1 MTAAKKA
8 LGRGLDAI
16 FGDNARD
23 IRPAESGTEQIG
35 NIPVAGAIS
44 EIFLKEIITNPDQ
57 PRKEFDE
64 GKLEELAESIRN
76 HGIIQ
81 PVTVRKTARKTYE
94 LITGERRYRASK
106 MAGLKSIPAFIR
118 EANDIQVMEMALVE
132 NIQRQ
137 DLNAIEIA
145 FSYQKLVDECNLS
158 YEDLSKRVGKKRAT
172 VNNYLRLLKLP
183 IDIQSALKEELVSM
197 GHARALINIEDIND
211 QLFVL
216 KETIE
221 KELSVRQ
228 VEAIVRKIQNGTS
241 KPKVKNSELPYKYQ
255 QLNNKIKKHLN
266 APIEIKRSN
275 KGKGKIS
282 IEFDS
287 DKKLD
292 QILNEILNS

>member
-1 MTAAKKA
+1 
-8 LGRGLDAI
+8 
-16 FGDNARD
+16 
-23 IRPAESGTEQIG
+23 
-35 NIPVAGAIS
+35 
-44 EIFLKEIITNPDQ
+44 
-57 PRKEFDE
+57 
-64 GKLEELAESIRN
+64 
-76 HGIIQ
+76 
-81 PVTVRKTARKTYE
+81 
-94 LITGERRYRASK
+94 
-106 MAGLKSIPAFIR
+106 
-118 EANDIQVMEMALVE
+118 MALVE

-158 YEDLSKRVGKKRAT
+158 YEELSKRVGKKRAT

-183 IDIQSALKEELVSM
+183 IEIQLALKEELVSM
-197 GHARALINIEDIND
+197 GHARALISMEDITD

-228 VEAIVRKIQNGTS
+228 VEAIVRKIQNKELKLQK
-241 KPKVKNSELPYKYQ
+241 KPLSLPYKYQ
-255 QLNNKIKKHLN
+255 QLNSKVKKKLN
-266 APIEIKRSN
+266 VAVEIKRNN

>member
-1 MTAAKKA
+1 
-8 LGRGLDAI
+8 LDALL
-16 FGDNARD
+16 GDQSRSVVSQKNER
-23 IRPAESGTEQIG
+23 IG
-35 NIPVAGAIS
+35 NIPTAGAIS
-44 EIFLKEIITNPDQ
+44 EIPLNEIITNPKQ

-64 GKLEELAESIRN
+64 TKLEELSESIKN

-81 PVTVRKTARKTYE
+81 PVTVRKIGKNKYE

-106 MAGLKSIPAFIR
+106 MAGLNQIPAFIR

-145 FSYQKLVDECNLS
+145 FSYQKLVDDCSLS
-158 YEDLSKRVGKKRAT
+158 YEQLSQRVGKKRAT

-183 IDIQSALKEELVSM
+183 IEIQSALKEELVSM
-197 GHARALINIEDIND
+197 GHARALINLEEFSD

-216 KETIE
+216 NEIIAKD
-221 KELSVRQ
+221 LSVRQ
-228 VEAIVRKIQNGTS
+228 VETIVRKIKDTE
-241 KPKVKNSELPYKYQ
+241 PKKGKKISPELPYKYQ
-255 QLNNKIKKHLN
+255 QLNNKIKKQLN
-266 APIEIKRSN
+266 ATVSIKRN
-275 KGKGKIS
+275 KKGKGSIS

-292 QILNEILNS
+292 HILNHILNS

>member
-1 MTAAKKA
+1 MTAKKA

-16 FGDNARD
+16 FGEHTREEKTQNT
-23 IRPAESGTEQIG
+23 TEQIG

-44 EIFLKEIITNPDQ
+44 EIPLKQINTNPDQ

-64 GKLEELAESIRN
+64 DKLAELSESIKN

-81 PVTVRKTARKTYE
+81 PVTVRKTARNKYE

-118 EANDIQVMEMALVE
+118 EADDIQVMEMALVE

-183 IDIQSALKEELVSM
+183 IEIQLALKEQLVTM
-197 GHARALINIEDIND
+197 GHARALISMEDITD

-228 VEAIVRKIQNGTS
+228 VEGIVRKIQNKESITQ
-241 KPKVKNSELPYKYQ
+241 KKTNNLPYKYQ
-255 QLNNKIKKHLN
+255 QLNNKIKKKLSV
-266 APIEIKRSN
+266 PVEIKRN
-275 KGKGKIS
+275 KNGKGRIS

-292 QILNEILNS
+292 QILTEILNS

>member
-1 MTAAKKA
+1 MTAKKA

-16 FGDNARD
+16 FGEHTREEKTQNT
-23 IRPAESGTEQIG
+23 TEQIG

-44 EIFLKEIITNPDQ
+44 EIPLKQINTNPDQ

-64 GKLEELAESIRN
+64 DKLAELSESIKN

-81 PVTVRKTARKTYE
+81 PVTVRKTARNKYE

-118 EANDIQVMEMALVE
+118 EADDVQVMEMALVE

-183 IDIQSALKEELVSM
+183 IEIQLALKEQLVTM
-197 GHARALINIEDIND
+197 GHARALISMEDITD

-228 VEAIVRKIQNGTS
+228 VEGIVRKIQNKESITQ
-241 KPKVKNSELPYKYQ
+241 KKTNNLPYKYQ
-255 QLNNKIKKHLN
+255 QLNNKIKKKLSV
-266 APIEIKRSN
+266 PVEIKRN
-275 KGKGKIS
+275 KNGKGRIS

-292 QILNEILNS
+292 QILTEILNS

>member
-1 MTAAKKA
+1 MTAKKA

-16 FGDNARD
+16 FGEHTREENTQNT
-23 IRPAESGTEQIG
+23 TEQIG
-35 NIPVAGAIS
+35 NVPVAGAIS
-44 EIFLKEIITNPDQ
+44 EILLKQINTNPDQ

-64 GKLEELAESIRN
+64 DKLAELSESIKN

-81 PVTVRKTARKTYE
+81 PVTVRKTAKNKYE
-94 LITGERRYRASK
+94 LITGERHYRASK

-118 EANDIQVMEMALVE
+118 EADDIQVMEMALVE

-183 IDIQSALKEELVSM
+183 IEIQLALKEQLVTM
-197 GHARALINIEDIND
+197 GHARALISMEDIAD

-228 VEAIVRKIQNGTS
+228 VEGIVRKIQNKESVTQK
-241 KPKVKNSELPYKYQ
+241 KPNNLPYKYQ
-255 QLNNKIKKHLN
+255 QLNNKIKKKLSV
-266 APIEIKRSN
+266 PVEIKRN
-275 KGKGKIS
+275 KNGKGRIS

>member
-1 MTAAKKA
+1 MAAAKKA

-16 FGDNARD
+16 FGEHTRENKPEIENER
-23 IRPAESGTEQIG
+23 IG

-44 EIFLKEIITNPDQ
+44 EIPLRQISTNPDQ

-64 GKLEELAESIRN
+64 DKLAELSESIKN

-81 PVTVRKTARKTYE
+81 PVTVRKTAKNKYE

-106 MAGLKSIPAFIR
+106 TAGLKSIPAFIR
-118 EANDIQVMEMALVE
+118 EADDIQVMEMALVE

-183 IDIQSALKEELVSM
+183 IDIQLALKEERVSM
-197 GHARALINIEDIND
+197 GHARALISMDNIAD

-228 VEAIVRKIQNGTS
+228 VEAIVRKIQNTET
-241 KPKVKNSELPYKYQ
+241 KPQKKTIELPYKYQ
-255 QLNNKIKKHLN
+255 QLNSKIKKKFN
-266 APIEIKRSN
+266 VPVEIKRN
-275 KGKGKIS
+275 KNGKGKIS

>member
-1 MTAAKKA
+1 MTAKKA

-16 FGDNARD
+16 FGEHTREEKSASR
-23 IRPAESGTEQIG
+23 TEQIG

-44 EIFLKEIITNPDQ
+44 DILLSQINTNPDQ

-64 GKLEELAESIRN
+64 DKLIELSDSIKN

-81 PVTVRKTARKTYE
+81 PVTVRKTAKNKFE

-118 EANDIQVMEMALVE
+118 EADDVQVMEMALVE

-158 YEDLSKRVGKKRAT
+158 YEELSKRVGKKRAT

-183 IDIQSALKEELVSM
+183 IEIQLALKEELVSM
-197 GHARALINIEDIND
+197 GHARALISMEDITD

-228 VEAIVRKIQNGTS
+228 VEAIVRKIQNKELKLQK
-241 KPKVKNSELPYKYQ
+241 KPLSLPYKYQ
-255 QLNNKIKKHLN
+255 QLNSKVKKKLN
-266 APIEIKRSN
+266 VAVEIKRNN

>member
-1 MTAAKKA
+1 MVAKKA

-16 FGDNARD
+16 FGDNAR
-23 IRPAESGTEQIG
+23 SSNSVSNEQIG

-44 EIFLKEIITNPDQ
+44 DILLKQIITNPDQ

-64 GKLEELAESIRN
+64 DKLNELAESIRN

-81 PVTVRKTARKTYE
+81 PVTVRKTAKNRYE

-106 MAGLKSIPAFIR
+106 IAGLKSIPAFIR
-118 EANDIQVMEMALVE
+118 EADDIQVMEMALVE

-145 FSYQKLVDECNLS
+145 FSYQKLVDECSLS

-183 IDIQSALKEELVSM
+183 IDIQSALKGELVSM
-197 GHARALINIEDIND
+197 GHARALINIESIED

-228 VEAIVRKIQNGTS
+228 VEAIVRKIQNGSTIPKS
-241 KPKVKNSELPYKYQ
+241 KPLNLPYKYQ
-255 QLNNKIKKHLN
+255 QLSSKLKKQLN
-266 APIEIKRSN
+266 TSIDIKRN
-275 KGKGKIS
+275 GKGKGKIS

-292 QILNEILNS
+292 QILNNILNS

>member
-16 FGDNARD
+16 FGDNARENKPQSD
-23 IRPAESGTEQIG
+23 SGQIG

-44 EIFLKEIITNPDQ
+44 EILLNEIITNPDQ

-64 GKLEELAESIRN
+64 SKLEELAESIRN

-81 PVTVRKTARKTYE
+81 PVTVRKTARNKYE

-118 EANDIQVMEMALVE
+118 EADDIQVMEMALVE

-158 YEDLSKRVGKKRAT
+158 HEDLSKRVGKKRAT

-197 GHARALINIEDIND
+197 GHARALINIENIDD

-216 KETIE
+216 NETIE

-241 KPKVKNSELPYKYQ
+241 KTKTKTIELPYKYQ
-255 QLNNKIKKHLN
+255 QLNNKIKKKLN
-266 APIEIKRSN
+266 ASIEIKRNN

>member
-1 MTAAKKA
+1 MAAAKKA

-16 FGDNARD
+16 FGDNTRENT
-23 IRPAESGTEQIG
+23 PNENEQIG
-35 NIPVAGAIS
+35 NIPTAGAIS
-44 EIFLKEIITNPDQ
+44 EIPLNQISTNPDQ

-64 GKLEELAESIRN
+64 DKLAELSESIKN

-81 PVTVRKTARKTYE
+81 PVTVRKTAKNKYE

-118 EANDIQVMEMALVE
+118 EADDVQVMEMALVE

-183 IDIQSALKEELVSM
+183 IEIQLALKEDLVTM
-197 GHARALINIEDIND
+197 GHARALISMEEVND

-216 KETIE
+216 KEIIE

-228 VEAIVRKIQNGTS
+228 VEAIVRKIQNKAT
-241 KPKVKNSELPYKYQ
+241 KPQKTNGSLPYKYQ
-255 QLNNKIKKHLN
+255 QLNSQIKKKLN
-266 APIEIKRSN
+266 APVEIKRSQ

>member
-16 FGDNARD
+16 FGDNARENK
-23 IRPAESGTEQIG
+23 PQSNSGQIG

-44 EIFLKEIITNPDQ
+44 EILLNEIITNPDQ

-64 GKLEELAESIRN
+64 AKLEELAESIRN

-81 PVTVRKTARKTYE
+81 PVTVRKTARNKYE

-118 EANDIQVMEMALVE
+118 EADDIQVMEMALVE

-158 YEDLSKRVGKKRAT
+158 HEDLSKRVGKKRAT

-197 GHARALINIEDIND
+197 GHARALINIENIDD

-241 KPKVKNSELPYKYQ
+241 KSKTKTTELPYKYQ
-255 QLNNKIKKHLN
+255 QLNNKIKKKLN
-266 APIEIKRSN
+266 ASIEIKRN
-275 KGKGKIS
+275 NRGKGRIS

>member
-1 MTAAKKA
+1 MAAAKKA

-16 FGDNARD
+16 FGEHTRDNTS
-23 IRPAESGTEQIG
+23 EKSGQIG
-35 NIPVAGAIS
+35 NIPTAGAIS
-44 EIFLKEIITNPDQ
+44 DILLSEINTNPDQ

-64 GKLEELAESIRN
+64 DKLAELSESITN

-81 PVTVRKTARKTYE
+81 PVTVRKTAKNKYE

-118 EANDIQVMEMALVE
+118 EANDVQVMEMALVE

-145 FSYQKLVDECNLS
+145 FSYQKLVDECSLS

-183 IDIQSALKEELVSM
+183 IEIQLALKEELVSM
-197 GHARALINIEDIND
+197 GHARALISMEDVND

-221 KELSVRQ
+221 KDLSVRQ
-228 VEAIVRKIQNGTS
+228 VEAIVRKIQNKIS
-241 KPKVKNSELPYKYQ
+241 KPQKTTSSLPYKYQ
-255 QLNNKIKKHLN
+255 QLNSQIKKKLN
-266 APIEIKRSN
+266 VPVEIKRN
-275 KGKGKIS
+275 KKGKGKIS

-287 DKKLD
+287 DEKLNQILT
-292 QILNEILNS
+292 QILNS

>member
-16 FGDNARD
+16 FGDNARSHTS
-23 IRPAESGTEQIG
+23 PTGNEQIG

-44 EIFLKEIITNPDQ
+44 EILLKEIITNTNQ

-64 GKLEELAESIRN
+64 AKLEELSESIKN

-81 PVTVRKTARKTYE
+81 PVTVRKTSRNRYE
-94 LITGERRYRASK
+94 LITGERRYRASI

-145 FSYQKLVDECNLS
+145 FSYQKLVDECKLS

-183 IDIQSALKEELVSM
+183 IEIQSAIKEKLLSM
-197 GHARALINIEDIND
+197 GHARALINIDSIDD

-216 KETIE
+216 KEIIE

-228 VEAIVRKIQNGTS
+228 VEQIVRKIQNNKVVS
-241 KPKVKNSELPYKYQ
+241 KTKTTELPYKYQ
-255 QLNNKIKKHLN
+255 QLYSKIKKQLN
-266 APIEIKRSN
+266 APVSIKRN
-275 KGKGKIS
+275 QKGKGRIT

-287 DKKLD
+287 DKKLN
-292 QILNEILNS
+292 QILNDILNS

>member
-16 FGDNARD
+16 FGDNARENA
-23 IRPAESGTEQIG
+23 PSTGNEQIG

-44 EIFLKEIITNPDQ
+44 DIFLREIITNPDQ

-64 GKLEELAESIRN
+64 AKLEELSESIKN

-81 PVTVRKTARKTYE
+81 PVTVRKTARNKYE

-183 IDIQSALKEELVSM
+183 IDIQLALKEQLVSM
-197 GHARALINIEDIND
+197 GHARALINIESIDD

-228 VEAIVRKIQNGTS
+228 VEAIVRKIQNG
-241 KPKVKNSELPYKYQ
+241 KAKVKTKTTELPYKYQ
-255 QLNNKIKKHLN
+255 QLNSKLKKQLN
-266 APIEIKRSN
+266 APFEIKRSN
-275 KGKGKIS
+275 KGKGRIT

>member
-1 MTAAKKA
+1 MVAAKKA

-16 FGDNARD
+16 FGDDARN
-23 IRPAESGTEQIG
+23 PNPSVKKEQIG

-44 EIFLKEIITNPDQ
+44 DILLKNIITNPGQ

-64 GKLEELAESIRN
+64 VKLKELAESIEN

-81 PVTVRKTARKTYE
+81 PVTVRKTGRDKYE
-94 LITGERRYRASK
+94 LITGERRFRASK

-118 EANDIQVMEMALVE
+118 EADDIQVMEMALVE

-145 FSYQKLVDECNLS
+145 FSYQKLVDECKLS
-158 YEDLSKRVGKKRAT
+158 YEELSKRVGKKRAT

-183 IDIQSALKEELVSM
+183 IDIQSALKEEIVSM
-197 GHARALINIEDIND
+197 GHARALISIEHTDD

-228 VEAIVRKIQNGTS
+228 VEAIVRKIQNGTA
-241 KPKVKNSELPYKYQ
+241 KPRKKTTELPYKYQ
-255 QLNNKIKKHLN
+255 QMNNKIKKRLN
-266 APIEIKRSN
+266 TSIEIKRN
-275 KGKGKIS
+275 KKGKGRIS

>member
-1 MTAAKKA
+1 MATKRA
-8 LGRGLDAI
+8 LGRGLDALL
-16 FGDNARD
+16 GDH
-23 IRPAESGTEQIG
+23 SGSIPTKKDERIG
-35 NIPVAGAIS
+35 NIPTAGAIS
-44 EIFLKEIITNPDQ
+44 EIRLLEISTNPEQ
-57 PRKEFDE
+57 PRKEFDKT
-64 GKLEELAESIRN
+64 KLEELSESIKN

-81 PVTVRKTARKTYE
+81 PVTVRKIGRNNYE

-145 FSYQKLVDECNLS
+145 FSYQKLIDDCSLS
-158 YEDLSKRVGKKRAT
+158 YEQLSQRVGKKRAT

-183 IDIQSALKEELVSM
+183 IEVQSALKEELVSM
-197 GHARALINIEDIND
+197 GHARALINLEGLND

-216 KETIE
+216 TEIVE

-228 VEAIVRKIQNGTS
+228 VEAIVRKIKDKELKITKKTS
-241 KPKVKNSELPYKYQ
+241 PELPYKYQ
-255 QLNNKIKKHLN
+255 QLSSKIKKQLN
-266 APIEIKRSN
+266 TKVVIKRSK
-275 KGKGKIS
+275 KGKGNIS

-292 QILNEILNS
+292 QIFNQILNS

>member
-1 MTAAKKA
+1 MAAAKKA

-16 FGDNARD
+16 FGEHTRENKPEIENER
-23 IRPAESGTEQIG
+23 IG

-44 EIFLKEIITNPDQ
+44 EIPLRQISTNPDQ

-64 GKLEELAESIRN
+64 DKLAELSESIKN

-81 PVTVRKTARKTYE
+81 PVTVRKTAKNKYE

-118 EANDIQVMEMALVE
+118 EADDVQVMEMALVE

-145 FSYQKLVDECNLS
+145 FSYQKLVDECSLS

-183 IDIQSALKEELVSM
+183 IEIQLALKEELVSM
-197 GHARALINIEDIND
+197 GHARALISIEDVND

-228 VEAIVRKIQNGTS
+228 VEAIVRKIQNKTTKPQKTTS
-241 KPKVKNSELPYKYQ
+241 SLPYKYQ
-255 QLNNKIKKHLN
+255 QLNSQIKKKLN
-266 APIEIKRSN
+266 VPVEIKRN
-275 KGKGKIS
+275 KKGKGKIS

-287 DKKLD
+287 DEKLN
-292 QILNEILNS
+292 QILTKILNS

>member
-1 MTAAKKA
+1 MTAKKA

-16 FGDNARD
+16 FGEHTREEKTQNT
-23 IRPAESGTEQIG
+23 TEQIG

-44 EIFLKEIITNPDQ
+44 EIPLKQINTNPDQ

-64 GKLEELAESIRN
+64 DKLAELSESIKN

-81 PVTVRKTARKTYE
+81 PVTVRKTARNKYE

-118 EANDIQVMEMALVE
+118 EADDIQVMEMALVE

-183 IDIQSALKEELVSM
+183 IEIQLALKEQLVTM
-197 GHARALINIEDIND
+197 GHARALISMEDITD

-228 VEAIVRKIQNGTS
+228 VEGIVRKIQNKESITQ
-241 KPKVKNSELPYKYQ
+241 KKTNNLPYKYQ
-255 QLNNKIKKHLN
+255 QLNNKIKKKLSV
-266 APIEIKRSN
+266 PVEIKRN
-275 KGKGKIS
+275 KNGKGRIS

>member
-16 FGDNARD
+16 FGDNARENK
-23 IRPAESGTEQIG
+23 PQSNSGQIG

-44 EIFLKEIITNPDQ
+44 EILLNEIITNPDQ
-57 PRKEFDE
+57 PRKVFDE
-64 GKLEELAESIRN
+64 AKLEELAESIRN

-81 PVTVRKTARKTYE
+81 PVTVRKTARNKYE

-118 EANDIQVMEMALVE
+118 EADDIQVMEMALVE

-158 YEDLSKRVGKKRAT
+158 HEDLSKRVGKKRAT

-197 GHARALINIEDIND
+197 GHARALINIENIDD

-241 KPKVKNSELPYKYQ
+241 KSKTKTTELPYKYQ
-255 QLNNKIKKHLN
+255 QLNNKIKKKLN
-266 APIEIKRSN
+266 ASIEIKRN
-275 KGKGKIS
+275 NRGKGRIS

>member
-23 IRPAESGTEQIG
+23 NKPQTTSGQIG

-44 EIFLKEIITNPDQ
+44 EILLNEIITNPDQ

-64 GKLEELAESIRN
+64 AKLEELAESIRN

-81 PVTVRKTARKTYE
+81 PVTVRKTARNKYE

-106 MAGLKSIPAFIR
+106 IAGLKSIPAFIR
-118 EANDIQVMEMALVE
+118 EADDIQVMEMALVE

-158 YEDLSKRVGKKRAT
+158 HEDLSKRVGKKRAT

-197 GHARALINIEDIND
+197 GHARALINIENIDD

-241 KPKVKNSELPYKYQ
+241 KSKTKTTELPYKYQ
-255 QLNNKIKKHLN
+255 QLNNKIKKKLN
-266 APIEIKRSN
+266 ASIEIKRNS

>member
-1 MTAAKKA
+1 MTAKKA
-8 LGRGLDAI
+8 LGRGLDALL
-16 FGDNARD
+16 GDQSKSVRSQKNER
-23 IRPAESGTEQIG
+23 IG
-35 NIPVAGAIS
+35 NVPTAGAIS
-44 EIFLKEIITNPDQ
+44 EILIGEIITNPKQ

-64 GKLEELAESIRN
+64 TKLEELAESIKN

-81 PVTVRKTARKTYE
+81 PVTVRKVSKNKYE

-106 MAGLKSIPAFIR
+106 MAGLTKIPAFIR

-145 FSYQKLVDECNLS
+145 FSYQKLVDDCNLS
-158 YEDLSKRVGKKRAT
+158 YEQLSQRVGKKRAT

-183 IDIQSALKEELVSM
+183 IDIQSALKEDLVSM
-197 GHARALINIEDIND
+197 GHARALINLEDIDD

-216 KETIE
+216 KEIIE

-228 VEAIVRKIQNGTS
+228 VEDIVRKIKDKETKKAKRIS
-241 KPKVKNSELPYKYQ
+241 PELPYKYE
-255 QLNNKIKKHLN
+255 QLNAKLKKQLGTKVNIQRNK
-266 APIEIKRSN
+266 
-275 KGKGKIS
+275 KGKGSIR
-282 IEFDS
+282 IEFDT

-292 QILNEILNS
+292 QILNHILNS

>member
-16 FGDNARD
+16 FGDNARENTPSTD
-23 IRPAESGTEQIG
+23 NEQIG

-44 EIFLKEIITNPDQ
+44 EILLREIITNPDQ

-64 GKLEELAESIRN
+64 AKLEELSESIKN

-81 PVTVRKTARKTYE
+81 PVTVRKTARNKYE

-118 EANDIQVMEMALVE
+118 EADDIQVMEMALVE

-183 IDIQSALKEELVSM
+183 IDIQLALKEQLVSM
-197 GHARALINIEDIND
+197 GHARALINIESIDD

-228 VEAIVRKIQNGTS
+228 VEAIVRKIQNGKT
-241 KPKVKNSELPYKYQ
+241 KVKTKTTELPYKYQ
-255 QLNNKIKKHLN
+255 QLNSKIKKQLN

-275 KGKGKIS
+275 KGKGRIT

>member
-1 MTAAKKA
+1 MTAKKA
-8 LGRGLDAI
+8 LGRGLDALL
-16 FGDNARD
+16 GDQSKSVRSPKNER
-23 IRPAESGTEQIG
+23 IG
-35 NIPVAGAIS
+35 NIPTAGAIS
-44 EIFLKEIITNPDQ
+44 EILISEIITNPKQ

-64 GKLEELAESIRN
+64 TKLEELSESIKN

-81 PVTVRKTARKTYE
+81 PVTVRKVSKNKYE

-106 MAGLKSIPAFIR
+106 MAGLTRIPAFIR

-145 FSYQKLVDECNLS
+145 FSYQKLVDDCNLS
-158 YEDLSKRVGKKRAT
+158 HEQLSQRVGKKRAT

-183 IDIQSALKEELVSM
+183 IDIQSALKEDLVSM
-197 GHARALINIEDIND
+197 GHARALINLEEIDD

-216 KETIE
+216 KEIIE

-228 VEAIVRKIQNGTS
+228 VEAIVRKIKDKETK
-241 KPKVKNSELPYKYQ
+241 KPKRTNPELPYKYE
-255 QLNNKIKKHLN
+255 QLNAKIKKQLGTKVN
-266 APIEIKRSN
+266 IQRSK
-275 KGKGKIS
+275 KGKGSIR
-282 IEFDS
+282 IEFDT

-292 QILNEILNS
+292 QILKHILNS

>member
-1 MTAAKKA
+1 MAAAKKA

-16 FGDNARD
+16 FGEHTRDN
-23 IRPAESGTEQIG
+23 IPNENEQIG
-35 NIPVAGAIS
+35 NIPTAGAIS
-44 EIFLKEIITNPDQ
+44 EIPLNQISTNPDQ

-64 GKLEELAESIRN
+64 DKLTELSESIKN

-81 PVTVRKTARKTYE
+81 PVTVRKIAKSKYE

-106 MAGLKSIPAFIR
+106 MAGLKSIPAFVR
-118 EANDIQVMEMALVE
+118 EADDTQVMEMALVE

-158 YEDLSKRVGKKRAT
+158 YENLSKRVGKKRAT

-183 IDIQSALKEELVSM
+183 IEIQHALKEDLVSM
-197 GHARALINIEDIND
+197 GHARALINMEEVND

-228 VEAIVRKIQNGTS
+228 VEAIVRKIQNKAT
-241 KPKVKNSELPYKYQ
+241 KPQKANSNLPYKYQ
-255 QLNNKIKKHLN
+255 QLNSQIKKKLN
-266 APIEIKRSN
+266 VPVDIKRN
-275 KGKGKIS
+275 QKGKGKIS

-292 QILNEILNS
+292 QILSTILNS